1 MQEYAP
7 ANLPPLLLV
16 VLGAGFLATFTDNP
30 FLYFLPCLS
39 GSSKLRVL

>member
-1 MQEYAP
+1 MHLQIS
-7 ANLPPLLLV
+7 LHS
-16 VLGAGFLATFTDNP
+16 FLATFTDNP